1 MGRHSTA
8 VRLLDPKVE
17 QLEADVA
24 ADRYDLSQLSDEVPG
39 VNFPMLIKMQLIQE
53 TDNFSFL
60 IVNANS
66 Y

>member
-1 MGRHSTA
+1 MGRHRTA

-39 VNFPMLIKMQLIQE
+39 VNFPMLIKM
-53 TDNFSFL
+53 
-60 IVNANS
+60 
-66 Y
+66 

>member
-39 VNFPMLIKMQLIQE
+39 VNFPMLISSLCWLI
-53 TDNFSFL
+53 
-60 IVNANS
+60 IK
-66 Y
+66 YI

>member
-24 ADRYDLSQLSDEVPG
+24 ADRYDSS
-39 VNFPMLIKMQLIQE
+39 QE